1 MNHYDL
7 TPNAAE
13 RYFNASIFGQLYTLM
28 AEALGRRPRP
38 ARPADARSGAA
49 TVAPT
54 ARGPGL
60 LDRLDRWFW
69 QQEQKARDDYL
80 ATSADVFELERRIK
94 ALERGS
100 ITRYY

>member
-28 AEALGRRPRP
+28 AGALGPLPTRVRP
-38 ARPADARSGAA
+38 AATRPCAA
-49 TVAPT
+49 TAAPT
-54 ARGPGL
+54 ARAPGL
-60 LDRLDRWFW
+60 LDRLDRRFW

-80 ATSADVFELERRIK
+80 ATSADVFELERRIE
-94 ALERGS
+94 ALDRGVIS
-100 ITRYY
+100 RYY

>member
-13 RYFNASIFGQLYTLM
+13 HYFDASIFGQLYTSL
-28 AEALGRRPRP
+28 ADALGRRPRP
-38 ARPADARSGAA
+38 ARPAGARPHAA
-49 TVAPT
+49 TAAP
-54 ARGPGL
+54 AQRAPGL

-69 QQEQKARDDYL
+69 QQEQKARHDYL
-80 ATSADVFELERRIK
+80 ATSADVFELERRIE
-94 ALERGS
+94 ALDRGV

>member
-13 RYFNASIFGQLYTLM
+13 RYFNASIFGQLYTLT

-38 ARPADARSGAA
+38 ARPTGTRSGSA
-49 TVAPT
+49 TVAPA

-69 QQEQKARDDYL
+69 RQEQKARDDYL
-80 ATSADVFELERRIK
+80 ATSADVFELERRIE
-94 ALERGS
+94 ALDRGV